1 MRLHRCASF
10 RRTRLDVTLQ
20 HTESSRISRM
30 IHEIRDEAMIF
41 ILYSNTLASARND
54 PLLIDAFMEKLCSC
68 SLHDGH
74 LTYVT
79 KFVQKAY
86 FKFSYEVGPC
96 LQNDTSG
103 ESPWPRRTL
112 ICTLLSQNLRIDG
125 F

>member
-1 MRLHRCASF
+1 M
-10 RRTRLDVTLQ
+10 LDVTFQ
-20 HTESSRISRM
+20 HTESSHISRV
-30 IHEIRDEAMIF
+30 IHRLKSEAMIF
-41 ILYSNTLASARND
+41 MLYSNTLASARND
-54 PLLIDAFMEKLCSC
+54 PCLIDALMEKFCSC
-68 SLHDGH
+68 SLRDGH

-79 KFVQKAY
+79 KFVQKAC

-112 ICTLLSQNLRIDG
+112 ICTLLSQNLRMDG